1 ARLRPRVAGRC
12 DGVERVRPAG
22 AAVRGRAAPL
32 AAPAPPRLRLRPP
45 LRRRALRLQPRPR
58 PGRSRAGRGG
68 AGAAARAGRSRRCAA
83 RAAAAGWRMGLMEQ
97 LRRQPA
103 LRTVDLALADVLR
116 RRAPGTDERVLAAAA
131 LASFAV
137 SLGHAAFDPA
147 QPRQLLPDVGAWPD
161 ADAWRTA
168 LAASSWVSQPAT
180 GEPADPSRPLVLE
193 NSLLYLRRYREY
205 ERRLAARLQA
215 LARGGS
221 DAMPEAIAPLFAS
234 LFPDAGTGNLQAQ
247 AARQALLRPLLLV
260 TGGPGSGKTT
270 TIARLLLLLLAQAR
284 AEGRAPPRIALAA
297 PTGRAADRV

>member
-1 ARLRPRVAGRC
+1 
-12 DGVERVRPAG
+12 
-22 AAVRGRAAPL
+22 
-32 AAPAPPRLRLRPP
+32 
-45 LRRRALRLQPRPR
+45 
-58 PGRSRAGRGG
+58 
-68 AGAAARAGRSRRCAA
+68 
-83 RAAAAGWRMGLMEQ
+83 
-97 LRRQPA
+97 
-103 LRTVDLALADVLR
+103 
-116 RRAPGTDERVLAAAA
+116 
-131 LASFAV
+131 

-168 LAASSWVSQPAT
+168 LAASSWVSQPAP

-221 DAMPEAIAPLFAS
+221 DAMPEAIAPLFAA

-260 TGGPGSGKTT
+260 TGGPGTGKTT
-270 TIARLLLLLLAQAR
+270 TIARLLLLFPPPGADDRRPPPMALPAPTGPAAAGAGRRPPQAAREALRRPLLLAGGARGSGKTTTVARLLLLLAQAR

-297 PTGRAADRV
+297 PTGRAADRVAESLRNAVARLRA